1 MTEIRIDNTGN
12 GIWWLY
18 DRNAEEWKNYVT
30 CECFDDQVVL
40 FGNRDY
46 REHTEADWYERAKDI
61 LADIDGYD
69 EYPEDLSEEINAKL
83 KDLYEKCRCT
93 DDILVDV
100 IRLLNPEDTF
110 RTGTIRG
117 YNQSDWQYYIVKGD
131 VDIEQLEN
139 FYFGKI
145 ADITVNTDEEQ
156 FGDVITHD
164 ELWKAEN
171 DNLGK
176 FMRERYEITDDET
189 VEIFQADGTKQV
201 LDWKQVV

>member
-1 MTEIRIDNTGN
+1 MAEIRIDNTGN
-12 GIWWLY
+12 GTWWLY
-18 DRNAEEWKNYVT
+18 DRNTEEWKNYVG
-30 CECFDDQVVL
+30 CECFDEQVVL

-46 REHTEADWYERAKDI
+46 RENAEADWYERAKDI

-69 EYPEDLSEEINAKL
+69 EYPEDLPEEINAKL
-83 KDLYEKCRCT
+83 KELYEKCRCT

-100 IRLLNPEDTF
+100 IRLLNPDDTF
-110 RTGTIRG
+110 KTGTIRG
-117 YNQSDWQYYIVKGD
+117 YNQSDWQNYIVKGNVD
-131 VDIEQLEN
+131 VEQLEN

-171 DNLGK
+171 DNLEK
-176 FMRERYEITDDET
+176 FMRERYEIADDEK
-189 VEIFQADGTKQV
+189 VEIFQADGMVQV